1 MSARRAQAA
10 LWKCPKCG
18 HRFVTKNLWHSCVR
32 VSLADHVRGKPAARK
47 KTWDRWLA
55 IARACGPVT
64 AYAQK
69 SRIVIMARVRFA
81 GAVVR
86 TSYLDAGLWLRR
98 RAEHPRLRRV
108 EDFGPLG
115 CVHHFRLEHP
125 DEIDAALEALM
136 REAHRVG
143 TQELTRRQPTLSAP

>member
-1 MSARRAQAA
+1 MSRRTAKAP
-10 LWKCPKCG
+10 LWKCPECG
-18 HRFVTKNLWHSCVR
+18 HRFVTKNLSHSCVR
-32 VSLADHVRGKPAARK
+32 VSLAAHFRGKPADRK

-69 SRIVIMARVRFA
+69 TRIVIMARVRFA

-98 RAEHPRLRRV
+98 RADHPRLSRV

-115 CVHHFRLEHP
+115 CGHHFRLEHP
-125 DEIDAALEALM
+125 DEIDDALEDLM
-136 REAHRVG
+136 REAYRVG
-143 TQELTRRQPTLSAP
+143 TQELTRRNPTLSTP